1 MNKKLILVV
10 FMLILLIVIT
20 LVVAEIFI
28 DDKSGITIKNCE
40 SCYTNSLIGFDYEK
54 EHFIIPR
61 YDFQGDRLKDPE
73 KIKWIAEYLNKKTQK
88 PLPSIVDT
96 NKALREGVL
105 VK

>member
-1 MNKKLILVV
+1 
-10 FMLILLIVIT
+10 MLILLMVIT

-28 DDKSGITIKNCE
+28 DSKSGVTIKNCE